1 MTALKL
7 HYDGWLKLP
16 AHLQRALDVA
26 TGDLLEVERGMGG
39 LVLRVPGAVPAAVAP
54 MPAPAAPAMDPV
66 SAAAEAPGPRKRG
79 RPRKAEV
86 APAAESLALPPG
98 LRAAGRRKARAR

>member
-16 AHLQRALDVA
+16 VHLQRALGAA
-26 TGDLLEVERGMGG
+26 TGDLLEVEAGRGG
-39 LVLRVPGAVPAAVAP
+39 LVLRVPGAAPAAATP
-54 MPAPAAPAMDPV
+54 TAEPAAPAPDPV
-66 SAAAEAPGPRKRG
+66 SAAAETSGPRKRG

-98 LRAAGRRKARAR
+98 LRAAGRRKPRAG